1 MLHDFFIQVILE
13 IDRINIGMV
22 GLHEAA
28 SREQEVIFEP
38 EQTPGLLARLVN
50 PNPKQ

>member
-1 MLHDFFIQVILE
+1 MLNDFFIQVFLE

-28 SREQEVIFEP
+28 SAIFEP